1 MDNRAGEM
9 EVFVAAAELQS
20 FSAAG
25 RRLGLSPSAVS
36 KLITRIEDRLGTRLL
51 VRSTRIVTPTPEG
64 EIYLARAKRVLSEIT
79 DIEQLIS
86 SGGKV
91 VPRGPLRINASL
103 GFGER
108 YLLPLVP
115 DFLALY
121 PEVELDIS
129 LTDGVI
135 ALIEERTDIA
145 IRSGA
150 MNDSALK
157 ARKLLESRRVII
169 ASPSYVEAHGI
180 PRNPHDLA
188 RHNCLTFNFQRRLNE
203 WPFQNEGTGD
213 IYRLPVTGNT
223 SVNSGL
229 VMKQLC
235 LSGTG
240 LGRVGRFHVQ
250 REIEAG
256 LLFPVLEDFNPGDME
271 VIHAVYAG
279 HEHLA
284 ARVRAFIDFLAA
296 RLAGEAKPSAE
307 KLNQAENDSKSA

>member
-64 EIYLARAKRVLSEIT
+64 EIYLARAKRVLAEIT

-115 DFLALY
+115 DFLSLY

-145 IRSGA
+145 IRSGP

-169 ASPSYVEAHGI
+169 ASPSYVEAHGM
-180 PRNPHDLA
+180 PRNPDELA

-203 WPFQNEGTGD
+203 WPFQAIGSSEV
-213 IYRLPVTGNT
+213 YRLPVTGNT

-250 REIEAG
+250 RDIEAG
-256 LLFPVLEDFNPGDME
+256 LLVPVLEDFNPGDME

-296 RLAGEAKPSAE
+296 RLAGEAKPLAE
-307 KLNQAENDSKSA
+307 KLNQAGNDSRSA